1 MTPSGRDRVA
11 IEIRNLQRGFRIDR
25 GSLRSLAT
33 ALAGAA
39 RRGAAQAP
47 WRELTVILADD
58 AMIDPI
64 NRAVM
69 GHVGATDVITQR
81 YEAVPGEPPGLVG
94 ELVINVEQAWRV
106 GTDLAK
112 ARSAW
117 SPAHELALYLAH
129 GCDHLAGAEDDTPA
143 GRIRMRRRERR
154 WLAGLVIP
162 ARLIRPARGES

>member
-1 MTPSGRDRVA
+1 MKLDGRDPVD

-25 GSLRSLAT
+25 GLLRSLAT
-33 ALAGAA
+33 ALAVAA
-39 RRGAAQAP
+39 RRGVSQAP

-58 AMIDPI
+58 VAIDPI

-69 GHVGATDVITQR
+69 GHAGATDVITQR

-106 GTDLAK
+106 GARLA
-112 ARSAW
+112 RTRPAW
-117 SPAHELALYLAH
+117 SPVHELALYLAH
-129 GCDHLAGAEDDTPA
+129 GCDHLAGGEDDTPA

-154 WLAGLVIP
+154 WLAGLE
-162 ARLIRPARGES
+162 IRPDLICHFI

>member
-1 MTPSGRDRVA
+1 MN

-25 GSLRSLAT
+25 GLLRSLAT

-39 RRGAAQAP
+39 RRLAPPMP

-58 AMIDPI
+58 AAIDPI

-69 GHVGATDVITQR
+69 GHAGATDVITQR
-81 YEAVPGEPPGLVG
+81 YEAVPGEPSGLVG
-94 ELVINVEQAWRV
+94 DLVINVEQAWRV
-106 GTDLAK
+106 GTRLART
-112 ARSAW
+112 RSAW

-143 GRIRMRRRERR
+143 GRVRMRRRERR
-154 WLAGLVIP
+154 WLAGLEIR
-162 ARLIRPARGES
+162 ADLICHFI

>member
-1 MTPSGRDRVA
+1 VTLGGRDRVD

-25 GSLRSLAT
+25 GLLRSLAT
-33 ALAGAA
+33 ALAGV
-39 RRGAAQAP
+39 AQRVAPQFP

-58 AMIDPI
+58 ATIDPI

-69 GHVGATDVITQR
+69 GHAGATDVITQR

-106 GTDLAK
+106 GARLAG
-112 ARSAW
+112 ARSTW

-129 GCDHLAGAEDDTPA
+129 GCDHLAG
-143 GRIRMRRRERR
+143 G
-154 WLAGLVIP
+154 
-162 ARLIRPARGES
+162 